1 MFGDILLCCMVGFIG
16 GVFVWEQIEIQ
27 TAKIERRR
35 I

>member
-1 MFGDILLCCMVGFIG
+1 MFGDILLSCMVGLIG
-16 GVFVWEQIEIQ
+16 GLFVWENIEIQ